1 MIMAVKGKWVKHTD
15 ANMQTG
21 NQAAITTRIDKMQQ
35 LLQTAYPEPKGIEAY
50 WYRSMGG
57 YYAAIAGTSSAYEL
71 NALFKTYYC
80 NSHVKKMLLAT
91 ETGNWFDIWVNKF
104 KWFAEIDDKFLV
116 NNKPVYLLTKELGE
130 LNGFPMYAGINN
142 ATSNTGTSFSKTILI
157 SRPGMLPYT
166 PVTRKQ
172 YLLVFLSMKEAWQKS
187 YKENLLKIP
196 VRSDVEEEV
205 YKKQQLEKAVLAAG
219 TDEKLREKARTN
231 FLRGYTTAKQR
242 QQADIARSEEVY
254 RKDIQAA
261 TAYLANTTAEELD
274 KPAYLR
280 SGYVGYFR
288 EFAKPSEGGMMVQVN
303 ESYFNN
309 KLPAHVPQ
317 FIIAYWRWNKEKP
330 SLDYASHIENN
341 FNFKALQEM
350 LDK

>member
-1 MIMAVKGKWVKHTD
+1 
-15 ANMQTG
+15 
-21 NQAAITTRIDKMQQ
+21 
-35 LLQTAYPEPKGIEAY
+35 
-50 WYRSMGG
+50 
-57 YYAAIAGTSSAYEL
+57 
-71 NALFKTYYC
+71 
-80 NSHVKKMLLAT
+80 
-91 ETGNWFDIWVNKF
+91 
-104 KWFAEIDDKFLV
+104 
-116 NNKPVYLLTKELGE
+116 
-130 LNGFPMYAGINN
+130 
-142 ATSNTGTSFSKTILI
+142 
-157 SRPGMLPYT
+157 
-166 PVTRKQ
+166 
-172 YLLVFLSMKEAWQKS
+172 MKEAWQKS